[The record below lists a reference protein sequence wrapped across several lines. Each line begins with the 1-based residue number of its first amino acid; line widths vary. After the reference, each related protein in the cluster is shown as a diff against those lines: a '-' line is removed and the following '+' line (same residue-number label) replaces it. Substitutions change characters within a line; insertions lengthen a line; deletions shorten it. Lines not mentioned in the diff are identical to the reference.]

1 MICTLLETFDI
12 KICSHE
18 GILARCCEGGKNTVI
33 VYFSRLPLS
42 SWHFVIAELANAFIL
57 FKNAPLWILGSLNV
71 PVDSSFHHLK
81 SSPDLSSAQF
91 AIA

>member
-42 SWHFVIAELANAFIL
+42 SWHFVIAELANAFNL

-71 PVDSSFHHLK
+71 PVDS
-81 SSPDLSSAQF
+81 
-91 AIA
+91 